1 MEARGGKRKFR
12 FEHAF
17 SESYGISPTAPVTQ
31 SWHGGCELAR
41 QKMIRRRDTM
51 NPLRSAP
58 ALLALIALVSAS
70 CAPLS
75 RPVTHREQTAAV
87 GALAGGA
94 GGAIIGSLV
103 GSAVTGGLFGM
114 PIGAVAGYYLG
125 DRMAQE
131 DRIAQA
137 RLEERDAEI
146 ERLRR
151 ENERLRREN
160 GGTRQ
165 SAR

>member
-1 MEARGGKRKFR
+1 
-12 FEHAF
+12 
-17 SESYGISPTAPVTQ
+17 
-31 SWHGGCELAR
+31 
-41 QKMIRRRDTM
+41 M